1 MIGILPKSL
10 DVGGQYCKINSDYRV
25 ILNLFEVL
33 QSSELTD
40 LEKAYISVKSIYV
53 DNIPDRLFAEAVKK
67 AYWFCD
73 GGDMPKS
80 EPAKV
85 RLIDYKHDEGIIFP
99 AINKAAGCEV
109 RAVPYMHWWTFLGY
123 FGEIGEGLFSTIM
136 SIRHKRAEGKKLEKW
151 ERDFLRKHK
160 EMVIIHTD
168 EERKAIE
175 ETEEF
180 LKTIT

>member
-53 DNIPDRLFAEAVKK
+53 DEIPDRLFTEAVKK

-109 RAVPYMHWWTFLGY
+109 RAVPYMHWWTFIGLVM
-123 FGEIGEGLFSTIM
+123 EIRESVVSTVLNL
-136 SIRHKRAEGKKLEKW
+136 RQKKNRGKKLEKH
-151 ERDFLRKHK
+151 EK
-160 EMVIIHTD
+160 EFWDENKGICVLKARLTD
-168 EERKAIE
+168 EEKAE
-175 ETEEF
+175 KDALEKA
-180 LKTIT
+180 LG

>member
-10 DVGGQYCKINSDYRV
+10 EVGGQYYKINSDYRV

-33 QSSELTD
+33 QSGELSD
-40 LEKAYISVKSIYV
+40 LEKAYITVKSVYIDV
-53 DNIPDRLFAEAVKK
+53 IPDKLFFDAVKK

-73 GGDMPKS
+73 GGDVPKS

-85 RLIDYKHDEGIIFP
+85 KLIDYKHDEGIIFP
-99 AINKAAGCEV
+99 AVNKAAGCEI
-109 RAVPYMHWWTFLGY
+109 RAVPYLHWWTFLGY
-123 FGEIGEGLFSTIM
+123 FGEIGEGLFSTVLN
-136 SIRHKRAEGKKLEKW
+136 IRHKRAEGKKLEKW

-160 EMVIIHTD
+160 EMIIIHTD